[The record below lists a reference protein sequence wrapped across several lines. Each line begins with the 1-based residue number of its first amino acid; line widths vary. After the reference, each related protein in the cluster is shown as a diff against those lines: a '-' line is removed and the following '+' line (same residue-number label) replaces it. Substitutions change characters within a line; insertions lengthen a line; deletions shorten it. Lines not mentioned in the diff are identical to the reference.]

1 MKLLMKAAKR
11 EKMHDILRGMLLEP
25 RTEIPSAVEK
35 LLELAIRN
43 QNRFGVKVITSLLA
57 QGKISTLT
65 TPSTYNKPLPQAGPL
80 QLYLLHRSTQYNTTS
95 HSPYTSFNT
104 TTSPS
109 PQQQHP
115 TTTSPAFPYRKYITL
130 ACLLG
135 VGWPVLK
142 PLVKANGDTFPLSE
156 REAVFALRKD
166 GTLLAKV
173 ARKYSMWHHCL
184 VYGHIEFLP
193 ILKAL
198 DPEELQRAVRSVV
211 SASAG
216 VDRMRLADQFLDLQR
231 EEDLINERISKNRIF
246 AGETLLMIAARKG
259 YQMVCEWLLEQTDVD
274 INQVRQQGGGGMTRR
289 GGCGGTTALHC
300 AVRKGHW
307 DIVEVLLEHGA
318 LADGWDDNNIMA
330 TELIPRNNKPTSA
343 SFAQQPQQQQ
353 HHHPISSLDLS
364 SQRKI
369 HQARLHEAILGSSTF
384 SSPFAS
390 ALLADLQ
397 RKRVGLGNREGV

>member
-1 MKLLMKAAKR
+1 M
-11 EKMHDILRGMLLEP
+11 EP
-25 RTEIPSAVEK
+25 RPEIPSAVEK

-65 TPSTYNKPLPQAGPL
+65 TTTTKQLPTAVPL
-80 QLYLLHRSTQYNTTS
+80 QLFLLHRSTQYNTTS
-95 HSPYTSFNT
+95 PSPYTSFNT

-109 PQQQHP
+109 SQQHP
-115 TTTSPAFPYRKYITL
+115 TTPSAFSYRKYITL

-142 PLVKANGDTFPLSE
+142 PLVKANGDTFPLTD

-198 DPEELQRAVRSVV
+198 DPEELQRAVHSVA

-216 VDRMRLADQFLDLQR
+216 VDRMRLADQFADLQR

-259 YQMVCEWLLEQTDVD
+259 YQVVCEWLLEQTDVD
-274 INQVRQQGGGGMTRR
+274 INQVRQQQRGGGGTRR
-289 GGCGGTTALHC
+289 GGCGGTTALHS

-307 DIVEVLLEHGA
+307 DIVEVLLGHGA
-318 LADGWDDNNIMA
+318 LADGWDDNNMMA
-330 TELIPRNNKPTSA
+330 TELIPRHNKPTSA
-343 SFAQQPQQQQ
+343 SFAHQQQPQQQ

-364 SQRKI
+364 SQRKR
-369 HQARLHEAILGSSTF
+369 HQARLHKAIMGSSTF

-390 ALLADLQ
+390 ALLADL
-397 RKRVGLGNREGV
+397 RKQVGLGSTKGV